1 MGKDYSKIIAELK
14 TRIQNIAQENAKI
27 EGGISAITKKMKKDY
42 GVESVEEARKLV
54 TKLNGEIS
62 DMVQEVDSEI
72 YKIREI
78 LDGYEE

>member
-1 MGKDYSKIIAELK
+1 MGKDYSKIISELK
-14 TRIQNIAQENAKI
+14 TRIQRISQENAKI
-27 EGGISAITKKMKKDY
+27 EGGISAVTKKMKKDY
-42 GVESVEEARKLV
+42 GIETIEEARKMV

-62 DMVQEVDSEI
+62 EMVEEVDSEI